1 MFFLSVGNVYE
12 MRREKDP
19 AITRDICWAT
29 QTCVLGYCTA
39 GAWTHLTDEEDDLN
53 TVCKSNYEDYLAVGD
68 NQGSVRLFK
77 YPASTTK
84 VLVLCTSTRYPRPK
98 KLSLLDDQ
106 LSYSRNAAQIKANR
120 GF

>member
-1 MFFLSVGNVYE
+1 MFPASIYMYFSSVGNVYE

-84 VLVLCTSTRYPRPK
+84 V
-98 KLSLLDDQ
+98 
-106 LSYSRNAAQIKANR
+106 
-120 GF
+120 